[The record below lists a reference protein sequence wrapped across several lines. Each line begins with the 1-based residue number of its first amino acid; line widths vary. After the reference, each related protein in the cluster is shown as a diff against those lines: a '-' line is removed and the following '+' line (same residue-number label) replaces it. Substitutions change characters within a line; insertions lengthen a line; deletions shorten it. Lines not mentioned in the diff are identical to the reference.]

1 MTYKDSVFQP
11 SSSVG
16 HVAELKSMLKAEEDL
31 SPVLMIFSDE
41 SQDHHLNYHSVK
53 LSPII
58 LFKNFDLDMLFAGH
72 SLLGTQS

>member
-41 SQDHHLNYHSVK
+41 SQDHRLNYHSVK